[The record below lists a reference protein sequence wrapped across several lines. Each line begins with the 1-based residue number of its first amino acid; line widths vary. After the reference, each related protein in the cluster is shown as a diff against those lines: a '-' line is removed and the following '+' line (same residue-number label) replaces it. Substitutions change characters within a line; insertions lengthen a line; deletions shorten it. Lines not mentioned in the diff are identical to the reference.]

1 MTLPDDDAVA
11 RKRAIDLLEANHVF
25 PGEFTLSAI
34 ALGND
39 TVTAAILK
47 AAAGSP
53 TEALLADAHEMVPSS
68 GGKYISHRL
77 RVFVQS
83 AADVLDLFA
92 RLRAVEG
99 VVTLL

>member
-1 MTLPDDDAVA
+1 LNPPDEAEA
-11 RKRAIDLLEANHVF
+11 RKRAVDLLEAHHVF
-25 PGEFTLSAI
+25 PGEFSLSAI
-34 ALGND
+34 ALGTD
-39 TVTAAILK
+39 AVTAAILK
-47 AAAGSP
+47 AASGSP
-53 TEALLADAHEMVPSS
+53 TESLLSDDAHEMVPSS

-99 VVTLL
+99 VVTVL